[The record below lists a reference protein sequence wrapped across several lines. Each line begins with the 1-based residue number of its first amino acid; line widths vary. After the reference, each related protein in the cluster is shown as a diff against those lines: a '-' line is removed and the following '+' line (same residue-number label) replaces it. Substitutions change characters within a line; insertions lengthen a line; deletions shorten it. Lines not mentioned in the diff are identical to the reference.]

1 VSVSGIV
8 DEMLDHAPCGYVS
21 FGDDGVVVAANATLL
36 ERVGYAWGELVGR
49 QFETILTVGSRIFH
63 QTHFFPLIK
72 LHGGAQEIFLLLRT
86 RGGSDV
92 GVLCN
97 ATRRERGGL
106 AVTDCIFL
114 EVHERRKY
122 EDALLQAKR
131 TAEEANQTLEE
142 QAVELELQQHQLQEQ
157 TTELEMQA
165 EALEQLN
172 QELTERTVE
181 LERQRAAAADANRA
195 KSSFLAV
202 MSHEL
207 RTPLNAIG
215 GYVQLLQMEVH
226 GPVSEA
232 QQEALE
238 RIDRSQRHLLR
249 LINDVLNLS
258 RIEAG
263 RVDYDVEPAALDALV
278 TSVLPMVEPQIAA
291 KELRLEVRVAS
302 TLVAMADREKVKQI
316 LLNLLTNAVKFT
328 MPGGRIRLEG
338 AANAPRSGTVSVRV
352 SDSGVGI
359 PADMGDRIFEPF
371 VQVDAS
377 RTRATEGTG
386 LGLAISRDLA
396 RGMGGELTM
405 ESDVGV
411 GSTFTL
417 TLRAAPSMGARSV
430 EVSTV
435 DGHSARS
442 TLSD

>member
-1 VSVSGIV
+1 
-8 DEMLDHAPCGYVS
+8 MLDRAPCGYVS
-21 FGDDGVVVAANATLL
+21 FGDDGVVVAVNATLL
-36 ERVGYAWGELVGR
+36 ERVGYARGELVGR

-97 ATRRERGGL
+97 AARRERGGL
-106 AVTDCIFL
+106 AVTDCVFL

-131 TAEEANQTLEE
+131 TAEEANRTLEE

-172 QELTERTVE
+172 EELTERTVE

-291 KELRLEVRVAS
+291 KELHLEVRVAS
-302 TLVAMADREKVKQI
+302 TLIAMADREKVKQI

-338 AANAPRSGTVSVRV
+338 AANAPRSATVSVRV

-417 TLRAAPSMGARSV
+417 TLRAAPSMGARSA